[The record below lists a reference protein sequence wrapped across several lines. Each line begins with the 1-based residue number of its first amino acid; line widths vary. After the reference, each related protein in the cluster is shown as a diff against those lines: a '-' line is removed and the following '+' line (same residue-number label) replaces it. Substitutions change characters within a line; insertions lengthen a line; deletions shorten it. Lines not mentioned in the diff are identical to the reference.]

1 MVEVTPSKP
10 TIEFG
15 NLKLVLNGNQ
25 LIAIARFAKLS
36 TSFVISKFA
45 GRLSLFSLMY
55 LINNQSN
62 SKNVSIKVYK
72 FILFS

>member
-1 MVEVTPSKP
+1 MVDVTPSNP

-36 TSFVISKFA
+36 TSFVISNFSC
-45 GRLSLFSLMY
+45 RFSLFSLLY
-55 LINNQSN
+55 LINNFSN
-62 SKNVSIKVYK
+62 LLLLFNPKK
-72 FILFS
+72 FIVFI